1 MTKTFIIQTIQEKI
15 DVVGIEV
22 NSGDRR
28 RWIKIQDISG
38 NSHSFNKNHIVS
50 LTEIEDPEMDAEV
63 LLIKHEHNADKQ
75 AFRKLA
81 DLISELPKV
90 NPRTEMGENLL
101 DNINIKLDELET
113 FLCNSINEF
122 F

>member
-1 MTKTFIIQTIQEKI
+1 MTKTFIIQTIKEKI

-22 NSGDRR
+22 NSLDPR

-50 LTEIEDPEMDAEV
+50 LTEVEETEMDAEA
-63 LLIKHEHNADKQ
+63 LLIKYEHNADRQ

-81 DLISELPKV
+81 DLISELPRV

-101 DNINIKLDELET
+101 DVINLKLDELET

-122 F
+122 